1 MVHSPYRFIA
11 GVLACIALFTG
22 SAQQIVPSMVWE
34 SFYRDS
40 ICRAAAVVQTADGG
54 YMLGGNAYVTNEL
67 RGEDCILIKINSQGE
82 VEWKKTYGGTG
93 FDAIRSVRQTT
104 DGGYVFAATS
114 SSPPSGN
121 KEAAKFGSE
130 DAWIVK
136 VDAVG
141 NKQWEKSFGGTE
153 GRFCLCNPA
162 NDGRWIYFRRDY
174 STPSAED
181 RKVGSSSSMLRVAQS
196 GNDYLDARATTF
208 LMVYA
213 KCLTAPIYSAGT
225 SLSPPSQNVNSP
237 YTGDGLGA
245 LKVECRRRHSNGSD
259 SLVEQAMTVSL
270 LSKDQVTEDSFL
282 GGASDSPPSGNKEA
296 PHLGGHDYWLVKVD
310 GGGRETMGSILWHN
324 VIF

>member
-34 SFYRDS
+34 SLYRDS

-181 RKVGSSSSMLRVAQS
+181 QEGWLIK
-196 GNDYLDARATTF
+196 LDA
-208 LMVYA
+208 
-213 KCLTAPIYSAGT
+213 
-225 SLSPPSQNVNSP
+225 Q
-237 YTGDGLGA
+237 
-245 LKVECRRRHSNGSD
+245 GS
-259 SLVEQAMTVSL
+259 
-270 LSKDQVTEDSFL
+270 TEWERLF
-282 GGASDSPPSGNKEA
+282 
-296 PHLGGHDYWLVKVD
+296 
-310 GGGRETMGSILWHN
+310 GRESNDIFNGICEMSDGSYLFSKYI
-324 VIF
+324 VVATFAKR